1 MSTDRNQAE
10 IARRTRRY
18 WFEDG
23 LVEIGM
29 GVLFASIALVF
40 SIVAVATAGGVPSPY
55 GGVGLTI
62 LVLLLLS
69 GSLAIRP
76 AIQAAK
82 DRVTYPRTGYVAY
95 RRPFSTGAVAVVAA
109 LVVTVAIVTGP
120 VAGSLTA
127 ADRIIAVQAL
137 TLAAIPLIAGARSGL
152 GRLYLVAVVIV
163 AVGVVAEVV
172 SLGQYGQMALLYGG
186 AAMALTLSGLWALRS
201 YLRRTSAPDRE
212 PRS

>member
-1 MSTDRNQAE
+1 MNTDRNQAE

-29 GVLFASIALVF
+29 GVLFASIALAF
-40 SIVAVATAGGVPSPY
+40 SIVALATAGGVPSPY
-55 GGVGLTI
+55 GGVGLTV

-95 RRPFSTGAVAVVAA
+95 RRPFSSGAVAVVAA

-137 TLAAIPLIAGARSGL
+137 TLAAIPLIAASRFGL

-186 AAMALTLSGLWALRS
+186 AAMGLTLSGLWALRS
-201 YLRRTSAPDRE
+201 YLRRTSASDRE